1 MCRREVIKL
10 HKVTIPIDTNRYQH
24 PSITYSSET
33 LCSIEVSESLECTGT
48 NHVFYKLR
56 KPEG

>member
-10 HKVTIPIDTNRYQH
+10 HKVTIPIDTTRYQN
-24 PSITYSSET
+24 PSVTYSGET
-33 LCSIEVSESLECTGT
+33 LYSIEVSESLECTRT
-48 NHVFYKLR
+48 NHVFYKRR